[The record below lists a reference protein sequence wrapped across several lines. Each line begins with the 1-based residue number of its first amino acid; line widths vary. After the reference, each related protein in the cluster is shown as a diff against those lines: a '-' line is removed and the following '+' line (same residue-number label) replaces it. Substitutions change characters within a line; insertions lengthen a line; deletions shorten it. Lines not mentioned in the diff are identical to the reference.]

1 MSLTGKSIKIK
12 FKGSDSMECLNCK
25 KDLQVKEIENNM
37 RIICDECGCIMKY
50 FICKNR
56 IKN

>member
-1 MSLTGKSIKIK
+1 
-12 FKGSDSMECLNCK
+12 MECLNCK

-50 FICKNR
+50 FICK
-56 IKN
+56 KED